1 LNEAPPSSSLPPET
15 TEVLYG
21 NENIQRKVVE
31 AYLWI
36 KETLDG
42 CIDHSEVAMHVE
54 YDAIYNFHVQL
65 KKKGVRL
72 RAITEVTPN
81 NIYYVKKL
89 MEHSEVRHLPGVKSN
104 FGIVDRRE
112 CLLHSMLKHL

>member
-1 LNEAPPSSSLPPET
+1 MNEAPPSSSLPPET

-21 NENIQRKVVE
+21 NENTQTKVVE

-65 KKKGVRL
+65 KKEGVRL
-72 RAITEVTPN
+72 WRLL
-81 NIYYVKKL
+81 KKKC
-89 MEHSEVRHLPGVKSN
+89 MPPYPT
-104 FGIVDRRE
+104 
-112 CLLHSMLKHL
+112 